1 MSMGSIVGGQ
11 YASEIADENPIVRPL
26 QQKLFVHAL
35 QECLRTLPG
44 GIPQTRMQT
53 RKQRAGGTIPA
64 IPKVVCEF
72 IETRQAGRNFWTNLQ
87 NIGGT
92 FFHGFNIQSIIKK
105 VDA

>member
-1 MSMGSIVGGQ
+1 MVSIVGRQ
-11 YASEIADENPIVRPL
+11 YAIEIADAHMIVRRL
-26 QQKLFVHAL
+26 QPKLVVNTL